1 MASTVTVVVV
11 VVRSSTIS
19 SRMDVVDG
27 CLLRRVMM
35 QLTFIYICID
45 MRDHECVGQCALL
58 LHYSS

>member
-35 QLTFIYICID
+35 QLTFIYICIGYE
-45 MRDHECVGQCALL
+45 RP
-58 LHYSS
+58 